1 MGEEPRVA
9 AVLFDLDGVLTDS
22 EPWWDGVRVEFA
34 RAHDRPWTPDDQHAV
49 MGANSAEWA
58 AIMRARLR
66 LEELSVQAIQ
76 DAIVDGVV
84 ERYRTLPSPV
94 IAGAPEAVRRIAAS
108 RPVAIAS
115 SSHRR
120 VIEAA
125 VDALGLHDVFGAI
138 VSSDDVASGKPA
150 PDVYLRAAELLGVPP
165 ERCVVVEDSLNGVR
179 AGRAAGAYVVL
190 VPNPSVPPA
199 GDARER
205 ADLILG
211 RLADLDPDAL
221 PA

>member
-1 MGEEPRVA
+1 MEPGTRRVD

-34 RAHDRPWTPDDQHAV
+34 HAHDRAWSHEDQHAV
-49 MGANSAEWA
+49 MGANSREWA
-58 AIMRARLR
+58 QIMRTRLR
-66 LEELSVQAIQ
+66 LEHLDADAVEQ
-76 DAIVDGVV
+76 AIVDGVV

-94 IAGAPEAVRRIAAS
+94 IAGAPAQVRRIAAS

-125 VDALGLHDVFGAI
+125 VDSLGLHDVFGAV
-138 VSSDDVASGKPA
+138 VSSDEVSRGKPA
-150 PDVYLRAAELLGVPP
+150 PDVYLLAAERLGVGAD
-165 ERCVVVEDSLNGVR
+165 RCAVVEDSLNGVR
-179 AGRAAGAYVVL
+179 SGKSAGAYVVL

-199 GDARER
+199 GDARDR
-205 ADLILG
+205 ADLVLE
-211 RLADLDPDAL
+211 RLADLDPDRL
-221 PA
+221 T